1 MTRHDDASWE
11 AAILPRLR
19 TGEPAAQR
27 ELVSRYNATLV
38 RQALFILEDRA
49 LAEEAVQ
56 DSWMA
61 ALARIHRFS
70 GRSRLLTWLA
80 GIVINRARSER
91 RREIRSVP
99 LSSLTRSDR
108 WPGQAANDD
117 TEGWELR
124 VDEATPEQLLL
135 EREARSRFDAAV
147 WELPEGQRSVVL
159 LRAFRGASPEETCQF
174 LDISDAAQRVR
185 LCRARA
191 TLRDALRELDSA

>member
-1 MTRHDDASWE
+1 MTRHDWE

-19 TGEPAAQR
+19 KGEPAAQR
-27 ELVSRYNATLV
+27 ELVSRYNAILV
-38 RQALFILEDRA
+38 RHAFLILEDRA

-56 DSWMA
+56 DAWMS
-61 ALARIHRFS
+61 ALPRIRRFR
-70 GRSRLLTWLA
+70 GRSRLLTWIA

-99 LSSLTRSDR
+99 LSSLIRSNR

-124 VDEATPEQLLL
+124 VDKATPEQLLL

-147 WELPEGQRSVVL
+147 WELPEAQRSVVL
-159 LRAFRGASPEETCQF
+159 LRDFCGASPEKTCHV
-174 LDISDAAQRVR
+174 LGISDAAQRVR

-191 TLRDALRELDSA
+191 TLRDALRELGSA